1 MVTTVRL
8 ALRADMERIQEIA
21 GQNSSAAQWSE
32 KHYGRLFAEQS
43 NLHLV
48 LVVAEG
54 EQVQGFII
62 GRLAGDQ
69 WEIENIAVDPA
80 LQRGGLGSQLL
91 REFLVR
97 ARLGMKAVFLEVR
110 ESNLPARKLYE
121 KMGFVQVGRRKLYY
135 QSPAEDALILEL
147 SF

>member
-1 MVTTVRL
+1 MATTVRL
-8 ALRADMERIQEIA
+8 ALRADMERILEIA

-43 NLHLV
+43 NLHLA

-80 LQRGGLGSQLL
+80 LQRGGLGSQLV
-91 REFLVR
+91 REFLLR
-97 ARLGMKAVFLEVR
+97 ARPGGKAVFLEVR
-110 ESNLPARKLYE
+110 ESNLPARKLYQ

-135 QSPAEDALILEL
+135 QSPSEDALILEL